1 MTINL
6 SPLRERHQKM
16 KTNNPIE
23 LSILFLVTVSLTT
36 TLSACSK
43 QNWYQG
49 MQSAHEARCMQEPV
63 SEYDEC
69 MRQSGD
75 SYNEYEKNRGDLSGD
90 AVIRSQ

>member
-1 MTINL
+1 MAVL
-6 SPLRERHQKM
+6 
-16 KTNNPIE
+16 
-23 LSILFLVTVSLTT
+23 LVPALI
-36 TLSACSK
+36 ACSK

-49 MQSAHEARCMQEPV
+49 VQSAHEARCMQEPV
-63 SEYDEC
+63 SEYNEC